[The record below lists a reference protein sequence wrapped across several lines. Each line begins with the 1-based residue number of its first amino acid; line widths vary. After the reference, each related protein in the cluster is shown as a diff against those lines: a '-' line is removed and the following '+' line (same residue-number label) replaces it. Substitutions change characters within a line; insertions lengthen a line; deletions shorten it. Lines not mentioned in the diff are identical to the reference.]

1 MAETA
6 GTGRKYCGFC
16 LGRFGDIGKSLD
28 HASSSDLGEVSLP
41 LSESAYMVPSEAAYA
56 QADRPQSLPAS
67 QEAADEEDEII
78 FQGNSFLI
86 EEAYNQEPG
95 VVQHVFNFVRGWDEG
110 RGHKLRI

>member
-1 MAETA
+1 
-6 GTGRKYCGFC
+6 
-16 LGRFGDIGKSLD
+16 
-28 HASSSDLGEVSLP
+28 
-41 LSESAYMVPSEAAYA
+41 MVPSEAAYA

-110 RGHKLRI
+110 RGHSRAFDFFLPKNGLSVLQRTSFRIRSLRVASQSTRMATRLSRVQASVTFN